1 MEDLEE
7 KLNVSVN
14 SEVLSMND
22 KNSHVWLNT
31 EEVVSK
37 VVSSFSIE
45 MEKPVSSMTQH
56 MTGDH
61 TKRPF
66 LAYSFMA
73 LAVAGMTCIHT
84 FVKVAFTRKPTLTN
98 VDVVLFFGIW
108 MTLVY
113 SIWSKLN
120 GVSLSLANLPQ
131 RPLKGL
137 FVSLLMAI
145 L

>member
-7 KLNVSVN
+7 KLNISAN
-14 SEVLSMND
+14 SEVLSMSK
-22 KNSHVWLNT
+22 KNSHVRRNT
-31 EEVVSK
+31 EEVDFK
-37 VVSSFSIE
+37 VVNSFSIE
-45 MEKPVSSMTQH
+45 MEKPVSSMTQP
-56 MTGDH
+56 MTGDN

-73 LAVAGMTCIHT
+73 LAVAGMTCGHT
-84 FVKVAFTRKPTLTN
+84 FAKVAFTRKPTLTN
-98 VDVVLFFGIW
+98 VDVLLYFGIW

-113 SIWSKLN
+113 SIWSRLA
-120 GVSLSLANLPQ
+120 GVSLSLENLPQ

-137 FVSLLMAI
+137 FVSLIMAI